1 MPVYEWSDLLYSTRL
16 PGFRLGA
23 LYGLTIAAYLGYWF
37 PVEHEG
43 VKAWFQKRYETR
55 WQRRL
60 FVANKVWGSVLFS
73 VVLSAT
79 LVLFP
84 GFRLLSAV
92 LTVNAEHR
100 IATLIWILTLLP
112 FAVLVTGLQNRTLL
126 KSRRRPTRYPEL
138 GADGWSGRTV
148 ALHGAFWSLY
158 LTVYEI
164 LFRGVLLGIP
174 AALIG
179 PWPAVG
185 INAALYS
192 AVHMPKGG
200 QEAFGALLLGTLL
213 CLVTLTTGNA
223 YTAIVVHIALAVSNG
238 LWAKRVHR
246 LMSDERVG

>member
-1 MPVYEWSDLLYSTRL
+1 MPVYQWTDLLHSMGF

-23 LYGLTIAAYLGYWF
+23 LYGLAITAYLGYWF
-37 PVEHEG
+37 VVEHEA
-43 VKAWFQKRYETR
+43 VKAWFKTRYAAQ

-60 FVANKVWGSVLFS
+60 FIANKVWGSVLFFL
-73 VVLSAT
+73 VLSAT

-84 GFRLLSAV
+84 DIRLVSTV
-92 LTVNAEHR
+92 LTVSPDHAS
-100 IATLIWILTLLP
+100 ATLLWVLALVP
-112 FAVLVTGLQNRTLL
+112 FAVFLTGLQNRTQL
-126 KSRRRPTRYPEL
+126 RNEHRPSRYPEL
-138 GADGWSGRTV
+138 GPDGWNRRTL
-148 ALHGAFWSLY
+148 ALHLTFWSLY

-164 LFRGVLLGIP
+164 LFRGALLFIP
-174 AALIG
+174 AILIG
-179 PWPAVG
+179 PWAAVG

-223 YTAIVVHIALAVSNG
+223 WTAILVHIALAASNG

-246 LMSDERVG
+246 LMSEARAG